1 MRLPLLPPLKGEVA
15 FHHVSDEMTEGSAVE
30 EPNCSFSMYWH
41 KRLKYENF
49 GKKSLADTG
58 YEENRQISAAA
69 ESVSLI
75 IIFIQK
81 GEESHEIYQT

>member
-1 MRLPLLPPLKGEVA
+1 MCGHTADK
-15 FHHVSDEMTEGSAVE
+15 SAE
-30 EPNCSFSMYWH
+30 QNHF
-41 KRLKYENF
+41 LIKYENF